1 MNYDFISIVG
11 RKYFFYFSFIEKFFY
26 HIKRA
31 GSGLL
36 LGYDPTS
43 GPLERPTGFGGAN
56 YGYSYVHPDG
66 SYDMSRPY
74 SCAEA
79 NFIKF
84 LRKDEFVEVE
94 VREAEVKCS
103 SEKQVCYGTM
113 TISEVS
119 FKMEDFEEPF
129 VGYKVGI
136 F

>member
-1 MNYDFISIVG
+1 
-11 RKYFFYFSFIEKFFY
+11 
-26 HIKRA
+26 
-31 GSGLL
+31 
-36 LGYDPTS
+36 
-43 GPLERPTGFGGAN
+43 
-56 YGYSYVHPDG
+56 
-66 SYDMSRPY
+66 MSRPY
-74 SCAEA
+74 SCAET

-103 SEKQVCYGTM
+103 SEKHVCYGTM